1 MIRNYFKIAWRNLM
15 KYKFIS
21 FINLFG
27 LTVGLTCCLL
37 ITTYII
43 NELSFDRYNKKAENI
58 YRVTRSF
65 NNSEGVVSLRLST
78 ISPPFGYYFPT
89 DFPEIKEMTRLLN
102 NGTTPLKYKDKL
114 INERDVYFADEHLFD
129 VFTLPVLQGDPK
141 TALKE
146 PFSVMLSEETAKK
159 YFGRDDPM
167 NKVLRANNQFDVKVT
182 GIYKAFPANSHLH
195 PGMLI
200 SFNTLKDSAVYGAE
214 NLRTNWGNNSFFTYL
229 LLPEHY
235 DANRMIAQFPAFVN
249 RRMDHRD
256 YNGDLPS
263 KFTKLGLQKLTDIHL
278 YSHTDYEA
286 EPNGD
291 MARVYIFSVIALFIL
306 LIACINYMNLSTARS
321 ALRAREIGIRK
332 VIGARRKELIFQ
344 FLSESVLISCAAIF
358 ISFILLYFALPWL
371 NRISDQHLSVQI
383 LMSWKILI
391 PIFLTPFVIGIISGL
406 YPALY
411 MSSFQ
416 PVKTLKG
423 LFKAGSGNI
432 SFRKLMVVT
441 QFAISIVLIITTV
454 IVFQQL
460 RYMQSTSLG
469 YDKEHIF
476 TVPYNNFLNSSY
488 ETFRNELLQNRD
500 VRNVARSSRI
510 PTGRLLD
517 AMGAS
522 AYIGDSLRPVTADI
536 KFLAADYDFIP
547 TYGVPLAAGR
557 NFSRSFGTDT
567 SNFILNEASVQ
578 AIGWKSPQDAIGKD
592 FKYGSLK
599 GKVIGVIRDFH
610 FESLHQKIVPM
621 VLVNPKI
628 DPNQS
633 FFNSMSVKISGN
645 NMATTLAAVEKAW
658 KKYLP
663 EIPYQYTF
671 LEENFN
677 RLYES
682 EQKQGAIFTIFSCI
696 AIFIACLGLF
706 GLSAFAITQR
716 LKEIGVRIVLGA
728 KMNSI
733 VTLLS
738 KDFLRLV
745 LIASV
750 IAFPVAWYAM
760 TRWLQDFAYRI
771 NIQWWVFI
779 LSAVVALIVAL
790 GTVSFHAIKAALTNP
805 VQSLRSE

>member
-1 MIRNYFKIAWRNLM
+1 
-15 KYKFIS
+15 
-21 FINLFG
+21 
-27 LTVGLTCCLL
+27 
-37 ITTYII
+37 
-43 NELSFDRYNKKAENI
+43 
-58 YRVTRSF
+58 
-65 NNSEGVVSLRLST
+65 
-78 ISPPFGYYFPT
+78 
-89 DFPEIKEMTRLLN
+89 
-102 NGTTPLKYKDKL
+102 
-114 INERDVYFADEHLFD
+114 
-129 VFTLPVLQGDPK
+129 
-141 TALKE
+141 
-146 PFSVMLSEETAKK
+146 
-159 YFGRDDPM
+159 
-167 NKVLRANNQFDVKVT
+167 
-182 GIYKAFPANSHLH
+182 
-195 PGMLI
+195 
-200 SFNTLKDSAVYGAE
+200 
-214 NLRTNWGNNSFFTYL
+214 
-229 LLPEHY
+229 
-235 DANRMIAQFPAFVN
+235 
-249 RRMDHRD
+249 
-256 YNGDLPS
+256 
-263 KFTKLGLQKLTDIHL
+263 
-278 YSHTDYEA
+278 
-286 EPNGD
+286 
-291 MARVYIFSVIALFIL
+291 
-306 LIACINYMNLSTARS
+306 MNLSTARS

-332 VIGARRKELIFQ
+332 VIGARRKELILQ

-358 ISFILLYFALPWL
+358 ISFILLYFALHWL
-371 NRISDQHLSVQI
+371 NRISDQHLSVYI

-423 LFKAGSGNI
+423 IFKAGGGNI
-432 SFRKLMVVT
+432 SFRKLLVVT

-476 TVPYNNFLNSSY
+476 TVPYSNFLNSSY

-500 VRNVARSSRI
+500 VRDVARSSRI

-522 AYIGDSLRPVTADI
+522 ANMGDSLRPVTADI

-578 AIGWKSPQDAIGKD
+578 AIGWKTPQDAIGKD

-621 VLVNPKI
+621 VLVNPKT

-645 NMATTLAAVEKAW
+645 NMASTLAAVEKTW

-682 EQKQGAIFTIFSCI
+682 EQRQGAIFTVFSCI

-750 IAFPVAWYAM
+750 IAFPIAWYAM

-779 LSAVVALIVAL
+779 LSAIVALIVAL
-790 GTVSFHAIKAALTNP
+790 GTVSYHAIRAALTNP